1 MVSSLLFTLIPLNL
15 ICIQGEESRAAEKTH
30 LTADVSH
37 KTRMFHCHY
46 ATVIYIT
53 YLLSSESGTLQI
65 LGHT

>member
-53 YLLSSESGTLQI
+53 YL
-65 LGHT
+65 